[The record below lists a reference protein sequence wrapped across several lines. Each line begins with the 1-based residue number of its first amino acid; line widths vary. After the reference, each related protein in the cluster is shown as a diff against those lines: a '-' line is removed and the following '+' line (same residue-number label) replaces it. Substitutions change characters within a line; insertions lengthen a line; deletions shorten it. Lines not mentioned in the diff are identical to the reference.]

1 MPLPNVFTPAKRR
14 VGRGRRH
21 AVSSS
26 PAPVAPLVLVAA
38 ELLAEAIQ
46 LTFDRA
52 IALDD
57 LNGSALRV
65 DDNESAT
72 TYVGINSAVLIDP
85 ATVQITLMY
94 LEYYSGGARILNAG
108 ANSGI
113 VAVDDGGTWAGGE
126 ALPLPFP

>member
-1 MPLPNVFTPAKRR
+1 MNHAPFIPAPRRVHRKRR
-14 VGRGRRH
+14 
-21 AVSSS
+21 ASA
-26 PAPVAPLVLVAA
+26 PALPVALVLVAA

-57 LNGSALRV
+57 LDGSALRV

-85 ATVQITLMY
+85 ATVQITLTY
-94 LEYYSGGARILNAG
+94 LEYYSGGARILTAG